1 MVKIKDQEVKDN
13 ILFLI
18 KEIRERQKELE
29 LTKEVYKSSLSLYFA
44 IKNKIFFPNL
54 ILHPL
59 CLEKGEYYTY
69 KEEVT
74 TLEEL
79 EVLLKSII
87 EYELD
92 SYTKD
97 ELTSKERDVVIKK
110 YRTLKKKSEKQ
121 DSLNTQDYRT
131 TKQD

>member
-29 LTKEVYKSSLSLYFA
+29 LIKEVYKSSLSLYFA

-97 ELTSKERDVVIKK
+97 ELTSKERDLVIKK
-110 YRTLKKKSEKQ
+110 YRALKKKREKA
-121 DSLNTQDYRT
+121 LL
-131 TKQD
+131 